1 MRRAQALQSLESV
14 LGAVL
19 LRRTDYRVYD
29 DDKEYQARFKKL
41 GRLARHAGK
50 HERNSRRGKKYQYHR
65 VGKLSE
71 EPRNER
77 FFLLFGKAVFAVF
90 GKPLFSF
97 VRGQS
102 GCRIGSE
109 RFKYV
114 FLRFGMRYQFFLPFG
129 L

>member
-71 EPRNER
+71 ESRN
-77 FFLLFGKAVFAVF
+77 
-90 GKPLFSF
+90 
-97 VRGQS
+97 
-102 GCRIGSE
+102 
-109 RFKYV
+109 
-114 FLRFGMRYQFFLPFG
+114 
-129 L
+129 